1 MSNCVVGSCGFDLPS
16 GVVAEHGV
24 KGSDHL
30 SHHGDDDNLGLFVCA
45 GETVVE
51 CFEGRVVSAGA
62 ERRHV
67 EDVSDGHPA
76 AVDAA
81 MSPKFA
87 AIEVVGRKPDKRSN
101 LLAAHL
107 PEFWQQGDQRECQY
121 GPNARH
127 RDQQLVSLSES
138 KLGRDELRH
147 ALVEQADIRL
157 QPRQTAFVE
166 PPQHGVLDMGG
177 LVFAHEPTPVTL
189 QYAAFETYK
198 AACS

>member
-45 GETVVE
+45 GETFVE

-87 AIEVVGRKPDKRSN
+87 AIASSLVRYILRAVRS
-101 LLAAHL
+101 
-107 PEFWQQGDQRECQY
+107 
-121 GPNARH
+121 
-127 RDQQLVSLSES
+127 VLSE
-138 KLGRDELRH
+138 DHAVEL
-147 ALVEQADIRL
+147 
-157 QPRQTAFVE
+157 
-166 PPQHGVLDMGG
+166 
-177 LVFAHEPTPVTL
+177 
-189 QYAAFETYK
+189 
-198 AACS
+198 